1 MRRGDVGDHEAR
13 VGAAQPRQPLGLAD
27 HPAGATPGRQRAVT
41 AFPEPPRGPAGGGA
55 SPPGLVQRL
64 AEPRF
69 QAGVAREPEH
79 VPDAGVLA
87 PAEGLLAAEPGIAAH
102 PDPGPGPASADLR
115 HDPRQFVHRARR
127 RIDIGRPQP
136 GAQHMLAA
144 GHVQR
149 EIAVVPVVAVE
160 EPPLLAAVQ
169 RVVGGVEIEHDLR
182 RRGGMGLQEQVHQQ
196 PVHRVRVS
204 DDPLVAVPGRR
215 FRHAE
220 LQPVQRARPRQRMP
234 PVPRPSP
241 PFPVTSVHPL
251 ASAKALSARS
261 RSWSLRSS

>member
-1 MRRGDVGDHEAR
+1 MAAHRRRDLCSALR
-13 VGAAQPRQPLGLAD
+13 
-27 HPAGATPGRQRAVT
+27 
-41 AFPEPPRGPAGGGA
+41 
-55 SPPGLVQRL
+55 
-64 AEPRF
+64 EPRF
-69 QAGVAREPEH
+69 QADVAREPDH

-87 PAEGLLAAEPGIAAH
+87 PAEDLLAAEPGVAAH
-102 PDPGPGPASADLR
+102 PDPGPGPAPADLR
-115 HDPRQFVHRARR
+115 HDPCQFVHRARR

-149 EIAVVPVVAVE
+149 EIAVVPVIAVE
-160 EPPLLAAVQ
+160 EPALLAAVQ
-169 RVVGGVEIEHDLR
+169 RIAGGVEIEHDLR

-241 PFPVTSVHPL
+241 PFPGHVCTPRSP
-251 ASAKALSARS
+251 AR
-261 RSWSLRSS
+261 RRCRRAAGHGR